1 MNRPFKFYFLAIF
14 RIEGIQHVKLI
25 RRQTTFSAVLMT
37 DIVREIYD
45 MARKDNH
52 SVITEESAKAIL
64 TKYGIKVPPYA
75 LVKSSQEAMNKAEK
89 LGFPLVAKIVSP
101 DILHKT
107 DVKGV
112 KVGLKSDQEVRDAFD
127 DIYGRLSSKYDTR
140 GVILEKMADP
150 GLEIIV
156 GLQIDPQFGPVIMFG
171 LGGIYTEIFKDV
183 TFRVLPITSGDIKE
197 MIEDLKG
204 KSMLRGF
211 RGSQPID
218 TAMLSDL
225 LLKIGKLGIDAAP
238 YYDSVDFNPII
249 LYPNDYTVVDAKI
262 LLRDKSAQDVV
273 SKAEPDSSYMDLF
286 FNAKSVALIGA
297 SPEEGKVGNSVLQSL
312 AKHDYKGK
320 VFPVN
325 SKGYQEIMGIK
336 AFKSL
341 AEIDDPV
348 DVVVV
353 TIDLK
358 FVPELLKSC
367 GIKGIHNMVI
377 ISGGG
382 KELGGDRAAIEN
394 EIKRLSSELKVRIIG
409 PNCIGMFNADNR
421 LDCAFQGHERMIR
434 PQRGDVAFLSQSGT
448 VGIAFMETSDSF
460 GMSKMIS
467 YGNRSDVDEADM
479 IWYLSEDPN
488 TKVIG
493 LYVEGLGD
501 GRKFMN
507 TAKKVILEK
516 NKPILVF
523 KNGRTTRG
531 AKQAASHTG
540 SLGGSYNIVKG
551 ALSQAKIISLDS
563 YEELTGSLKALA
575 WQPVPNGN
583 RVAMI
588 TNGAGPVIAAIDNFE
603 RLGLAVAEISDKT
616 MRNLRE
622 RYPPTYVIGNP
633 CDITGSATADDY
645 GFAIQAFMDDPNV
658 DIIMPWF
665 VFQDDPLGENIVEI
679 LENFQKQ
686 RKKPILVGAMGGPFT
701 QKISQR
707 VEDTNV
713 PVYHS
718 VITWV
723 TSAGAI
729 AKWSRLTGSKY
740 K

>member
-1 MNRPFKFYFLAIF
+1 MT
-14 RIEGIQHVKLI
+14 
-25 RRQTTFSAVLMT
+25 QTDKIGKM
-37 DIVREIYD
+37 YD
-45 MARKDNH
+45 EAKKNNNNI
-52 SVITEESAKAIL
+52 ITEESAKAIL
-64 TKYGIKVPPYA
+64 TEYGIKVPPYA
-75 LVKSSQEAMNKAEK
+75 LVKNAQEAQDKAK
-89 LGFPLVAKIVSP
+89 QLGFPLVAKIVSP

-112 KVGLKSDQEVRDAFD
+112 RVGLKTEQEVRDAFD
-127 DIYGRLSSKYDTR
+127 DMYERLSSKYHTK
-140 GVILEKMADP
+140 GVILEKMVDS
-150 GLEIIV
+150 GLEVIV
-156 GLQIDPQFGPVIMFG
+156 GLQNDPQFGPVIMFG

-183 TFRVLPITSGDIKE
+183 AFRILPITPEDVNE
-197 MIEDLKG
+197 MTEDLKG
-204 KSMLRGF
+204 KSMLKGF

-218 TAMLSDL
+218 ASMLSDML
-225 LLKIGKLGIDAAP
+225 IKIGHLGLDAAP
-238 YYDSVDFNPII
+238 YYESVDFNPII
-249 LYPNDYTVVDAKI
+249 LYPNDYFVVDAKI
-262 LLRDKSAQDVV
+262 LLREKPDFGII

-297 SPEEGKVGNSVLQSL
+297 SPEAGKVGNSVLQSL

-325 SKGYQEIMGIK
+325 AKGYQEIMGIK

-341 AEIDDPV
+341 DEIEEPV

-353 TIDLK
+353 TVDLK
-358 FVPELLKSC
+358 FVPDLLRSC
-367 GIKGIHNMVI
+367 ERKNIHNMVI

-394 EIKRLSSELKVRIIG
+394 EIKKLSAELKVRVIG

-421 LDCAFQGHERMIR
+421 LDCAFQGHERMLR
-434 PQRGDVAFLSQSGT
+434 PQRGEVAFLSQSGT
-448 VGIAFMETSDSF
+448 VGIAFMETSDAF

-479 IWYLSEDPN
+479 IWYLGEDPK

-501 GRKFMN
+501 GRKFMHA
-507 TAKKVILEK
+507 AKQVILEK

-540 SLGGSYNIVKG
+540 SLGGSYNVVRG
-551 ALSQAKIISLDS
+551 ALEQAKIISLDS
-563 YEELTGSLKALA
+563 YEELTASLKALA
-575 WQPVPNGN
+575 WQPVPKGN

-616 MRNLRE
+616 IKDLKE
-622 RYPPTYVIGNP
+622 HYPPTYVIGNP

-645 GFAIQAFMDDPNV
+645 RFAIQAFMDDPNV

-665 VFQDDPLGENIVEI
+665 VFQDDPLEENIVEV
-679 LENFQKQ
+679 LETFQKQ
-686 RKKPILVGAMGGPFT
+686 LRKPILVGAMGGPFT
-701 QKISQR
+701 QKISKR
-707 VEDTNV
+707 IEDTNV
-713 PVYHS
+713 PVYYS

-723 TSAGAI
+723 TSAGAL
-729 AKWSRLTGSKY
+729 AKWSSLSGKKTT
-740 K
+740 